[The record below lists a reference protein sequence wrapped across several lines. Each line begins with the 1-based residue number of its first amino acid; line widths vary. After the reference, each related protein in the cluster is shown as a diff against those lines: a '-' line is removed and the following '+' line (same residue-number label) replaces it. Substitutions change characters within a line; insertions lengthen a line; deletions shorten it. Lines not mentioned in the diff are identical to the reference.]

1 MSASTARRPLPALG
15 FLLALTVLTSI
26 VWWRV
31 LHRNDDTASAKG
43 KPTSQQSACG
53 ASAKLPAPRSVSV
66 QVLNGSGRDGLAGQ
80 VSDQL
85 KARGFATAEP
95 DNAASLAGV
104 AEIRYGAAG
113 KPGATLLGY
122 YLPGAKLVTVA
133 RPDARVDITLGKT
146 FSALATPAAVNKA
159 IAAAKK
165 PC

>member
-15 FLLALTVLTSI
+15 FLLALTILTSI

-31 LHRNDDTASAKG
+31 LHRGEDTTSAKA
-43 KPTSQQSACG
+43 KPSSQQSACG
-53 ASAKLPAPRSVSV
+53 ASVVLPGPGSVSV

-85 KARGFATAEP
+85 KARGFATSKP
-95 DNAASLAGV
+95 DNGTSLSGV
-104 AEIRYGAAG
+104 AEIRYGKAG
-113 KPGATLLGY
+113 KAGATLLAY
-122 YLPGAKLVTVA
+122 YLPGAKLVSVT

-146 FSALATPAAVNKA
+146 FTALANPATVNKA

>member
-15 FLLALTVLTSI
+15 FLLALTILTSI

-31 LHRNDDTASAKG
+31 LHRGADTTSAQA
-43 KPTSQQSACG
+43 KPSSQQSACG
-53 ASAKLPAPRSVSV
+53 VSAPLPAPRAVSV

-85 KARGFATAEP
+85 KARGFATSTP
-95 DNAASLAGV
+95 DNGTSLPGV
-104 AEIRYGAAG
+104 AEIRFGAAG
-113 KPGATLLGY
+113 KAGATLLGY
-122 YLPGAKLVTVA
+122 YLPGAKLVSVT
-133 RPDARVDITLGKT
+133 RPDARVDVTLGKNFT
-146 FSALATPAAVNKA
+146 TLANQAAVNKA